1 MTVHDLRRPAN
12 RPAELLRR
20 AGDLSS
26 DPPPEVWDGVVA
38 ALEVDAPNPAPGAE
52 APTRRR
58 PGGRVRAGTRSRHRR
73 GAGPAG
79 QDVPSKG
86 PGARLFG
93 LGGPTGAGPLLAAAA
108 AGAVLASAGHWVLD
122 AGTGESSGQVLAAAG
137 LGPVVEVSE
146 ADGPPTSAR
155 AEVVEVDGRR
165 VLRVDLDGLV
175 PVPEAGSG
183 SDDPA
188 TGASAAYLEV
198 WLLRPDVSGMVTLG
212 VLEGGRAELVLPEG
226 VSIEEYPLVD
236 VSVEA
241 VDGDPAH
248 GGQSVLRG
256 QLTVGQGFT
265 ALGS

>member
-1 MTVHDLRRPAN
+1 
-12 RPAELLRR
+12 
-20 AGDLSS
+20 
-26 DPPPEVWDGVVA
+26 
-38 ALEVDAPNPAPGAE
+38 
-52 APTRRR
+52 
-58 PGGRVRAGTRSRHRR
+58 
-73 GAGPAG
+73 
-79 QDVPSKG
+79 
-86 PGARLFG
+86 LFG
-93 LGGPTGAGPLLAAAA
+93 LGGLTGAGPLLAAAA

-122 AGTGESSGQVLAAAG
+122 GGTGTGETSGQVLAAAG

-183 SDDPA
+183 SDDA
-188 TGASAAYLEV
+188 AAGVAGASAAYLEV

-212 VLEGGRAELVLPEG
+212 VLEGGRAELVLPDG